1 MLTDKEASML
11 RTFNSMTLTLGG
23 SLRPRQIKSSLQ
35 KLGLD
40 PSDES
45 ATAMI
50 RCAPSPPSPLAP
62 SAFVLGCFQEH
73 HLIA

>member
-23 SLRPRQIKSSLQ
+23 SLRPKQIKSSLQ

-40 PSDES
+40 PSDQS
-45 ATAMI
+45 ASAMI
-50 RCAPSPPSPLAP
+50 RSAPPPPLPPSAP
-62 SAFVLGCFQEH
+62 
-73 HLIA
+73 